1 MLSLKQCTV
10 TVTFVLVLAE
20 KEKYSQHQI
29 SRIQVIDC
37 YCQIASSALWVHVA
51 FFIELFGVEVSWCVN
66 NL

>member
-51 FFIELFGVEVSWCVN
+51 FFIVYIRSIFFLKNCN
-66 NL
+66 